1 MRLALSAPGP
11 GRRTLVIDRD
21 GSLPGRGAYLCAR
34 AAADVPMVAPAPDC
48 LAAATR
54 RGGLDR
60 AFRTPVS
67 VAPDFVESTS
77 T

>member
-1 MRLALSAPGP
+1 VRLALSAPGP
-11 GRRTLVIDRD
+11 GRRPLVIDRD
-21 GSLPGRGAYLCAR
+21 GSLPGRGAYLCAS
-34 AAADVPMVAPAPDC
+34 AGADAPMVTPAADC

-67 VAPDFVESTS
+67 VTPDFVESTS